1 VPKFKILALIMAA
14 VFLTSCSSNSTYGK
28 VPVDGALDSKVVA
41 VNTTPSEI
49 TEDGYMLAASNE
61 NYSLYYEETGLTVK
75 VKNNHTG
82 AVMTSAAPP
91 KEDSGETWKNFV
103 NSGIVLEYYKGKA
116 VNINKINMYS
126 GKPQKKI
133 SLIKNGFAAELNF
146 KSIGIQLTMFVT
158 LDDASIRVQVP
169 NSSIKETNENCRLAA
184 IYVLP
189 FLGYTHLG
197 EVEGYML
204 IPDGCGALIDLKD
217 NNEKFSQPFKSKIYG
232 GNYSVEADTT
242 SVQKFD
248 ESIATTADTVEVFA
262 PVFGMVHKSSQNAF
276 LGIIE
281 SGKYNAEIYAYPNG
295 VITEF
300 NWISARYIYREP
312 YKYLTGQS
320 GSIIS
325 AQEKRETFD
334 ISVVYRFAGGE
345 DADYVGLAKCYRE
358 YLKENGVLKAD
369 NNIDYSMR
377 LDFFAGDV
385 EESLFGTSFVPMT
398 SVSQIDEILS
408 NLASKDVK
416 QLSVSLKGWQDDGI
430 YGEINGD
437 TSFESDVGDFDE
449 YVDLAKKYKNIDFML
464 YADFLNTYSK
474 SGSKDYIYQYNG
486 SVFSSETFL
495 ELHPTKY
502 RYTADASK
510 QRISDFVKE
519 LKTNGKIGVLFD
531 GVTDEVYSYEIGERT
546 EMNTRQFAAGIIN
559 KALLDAGKKLKTA
572 YIAPNDYLWAET
584 QRYYDYKI
592 YGSDYKFVTNEVPFF
607 AIVLN
612 GSLPLY
618 SEYVNFKADTT
629 EYKLKLIESGIYP
642 SFLLTA
648 EAPSA
653 LIYTDSASLF
663 SCEYAEYSEMIAEYD
678 RIFKSLSKST
688 NSSAISNHSSNNGV
702 SVTEYENGTMVIVN
716 YNDYDVE
723 YNGETVEKQSWKILE
738 GKAVK

>member
-1 VPKFKILALIMAA
+1 MPKFKILALIMAA

-28 VPVDGALDSKVVA
+28 VPVDGTLDSKVVA

-158 LDDASIRVQVP
+158 LDDAGIRVQVP

-281 SGKYNAEIYAYPNG
+281 RGKYNAEIYAYPNG

-369 NNIDYSMR
+369 NKIDYSMR

-572 YIAPNDYLWAET
+572 YIAPNDYLWKQT
-584 QRYYDYKI
+584 KRYYDYKI

-648 EAPSA
+648 EAPSS